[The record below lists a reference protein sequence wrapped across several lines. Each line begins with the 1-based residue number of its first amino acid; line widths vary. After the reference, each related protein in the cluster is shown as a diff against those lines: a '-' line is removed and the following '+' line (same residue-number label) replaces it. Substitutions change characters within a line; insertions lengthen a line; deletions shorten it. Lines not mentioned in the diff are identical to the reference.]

1 MAAKEK
7 FEIGILENAMLAT
20 QCDLVKGQT
29 IEMGRTEWGAFI
41 EPFVN
46 RKGWGQG
53 LTNRLR
59 RAAAGHPGIEV
70 VQLKNKRVFV
80 RITGL

>member
-7 FEIGILENAMLAT
+7 FEIGILENALLAI
-20 QCDLVKGQT
+20 QCDLSKGQT
-29 IEMGRTEWGAFI
+29 VEKSRTEMGGFI

-53 LTNRLR
+53 LTARLR
-59 RAAAGHPGIEV
+59 KAAAGHPGIDV